1 MSFERGN
8 VDPLGIKRVVETSV
22 PKYPISSNTR
32 RPTCTACV
40 CSKSGIQNMFA
51 QQTILPS
58 HMTGCWL
65 QTFLPNKNGNCDTS
79 SYRKE
84 KQQNSLTSLMPR
96 PSRRPGELATSL
108 GRPWYDPIYGWFS
121 PVNVLGWTCFSMFI
135 DIYPSDITSYSHHMY
150 VYMYNTPEKDGR
162 VT

>member
-108 GRPWYDPIYGWFS
+108 GRPWYPDLWVIFTRQCAWMNMFL
-121 PVNVLGWTCFSMFI
+121 NVYRYLSQ
-135 DIYPSDITSYSHHMY
+135 
-150 VYMYNTPEKDGR
+150 
-162 VT
+162 